1 VQRTT
6 HSGRTDEENEN
17 PDDVG
22 VRNSTKPLGFGENE
36 LGGKGKEVVDHG
48 AQECA
53 YANCNSHQYVVH
65 GVTIPRTP
73 RKGDLSRRYS
83 WSGVMMKTTVPPPT
97 EQQLEAAR
105 RVIADHLVPTP
116 TVTLSL
122 RGRPVLT
129 KMELFQPTGAFK
141 IRGGLAAIDAALK
154 SDPKGAVIAS
164 SAGNHGLGIAHAAM
178 LLGARA
184 TVVVPETAS
193 AAKVK
198 KLRSYDIE
206 LIQHGNSYDDA
217 QAFALA
223 LAAERSIRF
232 LSPFND
238 PDVVAGQ
245 STVFD
250 EMLQQAPELEHL
262 VVSVGGGGLISGAL
276 VAREVHGRTDIQV
289 TAVQPKNSS
298 ALYFA
303 LQGMT
308 MAEVTH
314 LPTIADGLAG
324 GGDDGAM
331 TNAIVAHHQI
341 PFVLVPEEE
350 IRFAVRECVEQNG
363 LVMEGSA
370 TASYAA
376 ITNNLINDTSSRV
389 GFIAC
394 GRNIAFDLL
403 QSLLAD

>member
-1 VQRTT
+1 MQRTT
-6 HSGRTDEENEN
+6 HSGRTDEKNEN

-73 RKGDLSRRYS
+73 KENHLSRRYS
-83 WSGVMMKTTVPPPT
+83 WSGVMMETTVQPPT

>member
-1 VQRTT
+1 
-6 HSGRTDEENEN
+6 
-17 PDDVG
+17 
-22 VRNSTKPLGFGENE
+22 
-36 LGGKGKEVVDHG
+36 
-48 AQECA
+48 
-53 YANCNSHQYVVH
+53 
-65 GVTIPRTP
+65 
-73 RKGDLSRRYS
+73 
-83 WSGVMMKTTVPPPT
+83 MMNQTVPPPT

-105 RVIADHLVPTP
+105 RVIAHHLVPTP
-116 TVTLSL
+116 TVTLML

-141 IRGGLAAIDAALK
+141 VRGALAAIDAALR
-154 SDPKGAVIAS
+154 SDPTGAVIAS

-184 TVVVPETAS
+184 TVVVPATAS

-198 KLRSYDIE
+198 KLQNYEIE

-217 QAFALA
+217 QAFALT

-245 STVFD
+245 STVFE
-250 EMLQQAPELEHL
+250 EMLRQAPELEHL
-262 VVSVGGGGLISGAL
+262 VVSVGGGGLIAGCL
-276 VAREVHGRTDIQV
+276 VAREVHGRTDIRV
-289 TAVQPKNSS
+289 TAVQPQNSS

-303 LQGMT
+303 LQGKT
-308 MAEVTH
+308 MAEISH

-341 PFVLVPEEE
+341 PFVLVPEAE
-350 IRFAVRECVEQNG
+350 IRSAVRECVEQNG

-376 ITNNLINDTSSRV
+376 ITNNLIHDSSSRV

-403 QSLLAD
+403 QSLLAE

>member
-1 VQRTT
+1 VQSATDG
-6 HSGRTDEENEN
+6 GRTDNQNEDA
-17 PDDVG
+17 DDVG
-22 VRNSTKPLGFGENE
+22 VRNSTKPLGLSKDE
-36 LGGKGKEVVDHG
+36 LGRKGEEVVDHR
-48 AQECA
+48 AQEGTDT
-53 YANCNSHQYVVH
+53 NGHSHHHVVH
-65 GVTIPRTP
+65 GVTIPRTS
-73 RKGDLSRRYS
+73 RKGHLSRRYS
-83 WSGVMMKTTVPPPT
+83 WSGVMMNTNVPPPT

-105 RVIADHLVPTP
+105 RVIGDHLVPTP

-141 IRGGLAAIDAALK
+141 IRGALAAIDAALK
-154 SDPKGAVIAS
+154 SDPTGAVIAS

-184 TVVVPETAS
+184 TVVVPATAS
-193 AAKVK
+193 AAKVR

-217 QAFALA
+217 QAFAFSLA
-223 LAAERSIRF
+223 SERSIRF

-245 STVFD
+245 STVFE
-250 EMLQQAPELEHL
+250 EMLHQAPELEHL
-262 VVSVGGGGLISGAL
+262 VVSVGGGGLISGSL

-308 MAEVTH
+308 MAEITH

-341 PFVLVPEEE
+341 PFVLVPEAE
-350 IRFAVRECVEQNG
+350 IRSAVRECVEQNG

-403 QSLLAD
+403 QSLLAE